1 VKVFW
6 TKLIKGFCVILKP
19 MKAIPTLH
27 ITEKALG
34 LLADIAVQRV
44 EFFAAGK
51 NMDISSW
58 YSDERWQDVQL
69 HIPVSAEPLCDL
81 LLPMIALAPHLQ
93 PGFYE
98 GIISRALPQGGDFA
112 EFGGIKGQHHRGM
125 LPTGETALFVL
136 FGLDMQVRIEA
147 MARWQEEKWCMAAFV
162 KLEKIK
168 EEEPAMSGTLLP
180 DPDWMEK
187 LLFGHEAQPVFSA
200 SFPAKKIQTPMQ
212 WNDLVLHPK
221 TMEQVNDIRLWMEF
235 NSQILADSV
244 LKRKIKPGYRV
255 LFYGPSGTGKTLTAS
270 LLGNEFNLPVYRI
283 DLSQVVSKYIGE
295 TEKNLE
301 NIFARASR
309 KNWILFFDEADALFG
324 KRTSVSSAHDKY
336 ANQEVSYL
344 LQRIEEHEG
353 LLILASNYKNNI
365 DDAFLRRF
373 HSIIHFP
380 MPGLPERLALWQGS
394 IPASIALEENMDW
407 QQIAN
412 TYELSGAAIVNVIQ
426 YAGIRALS
434 RADKVIKKQDIVDGI
449 RREFRKEEKNM

>member
-1 VKVFW
+1 MVSVLDK
-6 TKLIKGFCVILKP
+6 
-19 MKAIPTLH
+19 KAA
-27 ITEKALG
+27 KNALS
-34 LLADIAVQRV
+34 LLADITSGRVKAFAGNQPLQNVVWDGDSRWNDIRKLVPAVA
-44 EFFAAGK
+44 EF
-51 NMDISSW
+51 
-58 YSDERWQDVQL
+58 QT
-69 HIPVSAEPLCDL
+69 DL
-81 LLPMIALAPHLQ
+81 LLPIMALAPHLQ
-93 PGFYE
+93 PGFFE
-98 GIISRALPQGGDFA
+98 TIISGSFPHGGEFA
-112 EFGGIKGQHHRGM
+112 EFGGIKGQNHRGM
-125 LPTGETALFVL
+125 IPTGETALFIL
-136 FGLDMQVRIEA
+136 FGLELDKRLTALQ
-147 MARWQEEKWCMAAFV
+147 RWQSGNWNLKDYVYFDSV
-162 KLEKIK
+162 RDG
-168 EEEPAMSGTLLP
+168 EPAMSGMLTP
-180 DPDWMEK
+180 DPDWLEN
-187 LLFGHEAQPVFSA
+187 LFLGHEAQPHFSA
-200 SFPAKKIQTPMQ
+200 SFPAKKIHSPMQ
-212 WNDLVLHPK
+212 WDDLVLHPK

-235 NSQILADSV
+235 NSHILADAV

-270 LLGNEFNLPVYRI
+270 LLGNEYNLHVYRI

-301 NIFARASR
+301 NIFARASK

-380 MPGLPERLALWQGS
+380 MPGLSERLALWKGCK
-394 IPASIALEENMDW
+394 PASIAVDDSMDW
-407 QQIAN
+407 MQISNA
-412 TYELSGAAIVNVIQ
+412 YELSGASIVNIIQ

-434 RADKVIKKQDIVDGI
+434 RPDKVIRKEDILDGI

>member
-1 VKVFW
+1 MA
-6 TKLIKGFCVILKP
+6 LSIKDTI
-19 MKAIPTLH
+19 AN
-27 ITEKALG
+27 KALD
-34 LLADIAVQRV
+34 LLADIGISRV
-44 EFFAAGK
+44 KAFAEGK
-51 NMDISSW
+51 TLPAHEWDTDSRW
-58 YSDERWQDVQL
+58 DELKQL
-69 HIPVSAEPLCDL
+69 HIPQTEPVRDMLIPL
-81 LLPMIALAPHLQ
+81 MALVPHLQ
-93 PGFYE
+93 PGFFE
-98 GIISRALPQGGDFA
+98 SIISKALPQGGEFP
-112 EFGGIKGQHHRGM
+112 EFGGVKGQNHRGM
-125 LPTGETALFVL
+125 LPTGETALFILYGNNLEQRV
-136 FGLDMQVRIEA
+136 EA
-147 MARWQEEKWCMAAFV
+147 MKRWQSDAWQLKDFV
-162 KLEKIK
+162 YFEPVRDG
-168 EEEPAMSGTLLP
+168 EPAMSGILAP
-180 DPDWMEK
+180 DADWLEN
-187 LLFGHEAQPVFSA
+187 LLFGHEAQPHFSA
-200 SFPAKKIQTPMQ
+200 SFPARKINTPML
-212 WNDLVLHPK
+212 WDDLVLHPR
-221 TMEQVNDIRLWMEF
+221 TLEQVNDIRLWMEF
-235 NSQILADSV
+235 NAHILRDTV

-301 NIFARASR
+301 NIFERASK

-380 MPGLPERLALWQGS
+380 MPGLPERLALWLGCR
-394 IPASIALEENMDW
+394 PASIEVETGLDW

-426 YAGIRALS
+426 YAGIKALS
-434 RADKVIKKQDIVDGI
+434 RNDQVIRKQDIIDGI

>member
-1 VKVFW
+1 MV
-6 TKLIKGFCVILKP
+6 L
-19 MKAIPTLH
+19 TLEKQV
-27 ITEKALG
+27 TQKALD
-34 LLADIAVQRV
+34 LLAEIATGRV
-44 EFFAAGK
+44 KAFSENKSLQTGDWDDDA
-51 NMDISSW
+51 
-58 YSDERWQDVQL
+58 RWKDVQQHFAL
-69 HIPVSAEPLCDL
+69 DTKPNVDL
-81 LLPMIALAPHLQ
+81 LLPVMALAPHLQ
-93 PGFYE
+93 PGFFE
-98 GIISRALPQGGDFA
+98 SIISRSLPQGGEFA
-112 EFGGIKGQHHRGM
+112 EFGGVKGQSHRGM
-125 LPTGETALFVL
+125 LPTGETALFIL
-136 FGLDMQVRIEA
+136 YGLDLDARMEAVR
-147 MARWQEEKWCMAAFV
+147 RWQSESWFLNDYVFIETVREA
-162 KLEKIK
+162 
-168 EEEPAMSGTLLP
+168 EPAMSGILAP
-180 DPDWMEK
+180 DPDWLEN
-187 LLFGHEAQPVFSA
+187 LLLGHEAQPHFSA
-200 SFPAKKIQTPMQ
+200 AFPAKKIQTPME
-212 WNDLVLHPK
+212 WTDLVLHPK
-221 TMEQVNDIRLWMEF
+221 TMEQVNDIRLWMEY
-235 NSQILADSV
+235 NGHILADAV

-270 LLGNEFNLPVYRI
+270 LLGNEFKRPVYRI

-301 NIFARASR
+301 NIFARASK

-380 MPGLPERLALWQGS
+380 MPGLAERLALWHGCK
-394 IPASIALEENMDW
+394 PAGIAVENNLDW

-412 TYELSGAAIVNVIQ
+412 AYELSGAAIVNVIQ

-434 RADKVIKKQDIVDGI
+434 RSDKVIRKQDIVDGI